1 MVEKTQACRHSYLD
15 YRFRELTIYKIF
27 QSNDIILLTEVWT
40 NDLCDVSVDGFSV
53 FQNAKRDSG
62 GIALY
67 IKYSLMRHSELLKK
81 ENDDV
86 IWLKIDK
93 SLLHLSF
100 DLDFMSLLGNS
111 DWVKQRNI
119 N

>member
-1 MVEKTQACRHSYLD
+1 MPSGTLVELPYILKNSLTRH
-15 YRFRELTIYKIF
+15 
-27 QSNDIILLTEVWT
+27 
-40 NDLCDVSVDGFSV
+40 C
-53 FQNAKRDSG
+53 
-62 GIALY
+62 
-67 IKYSLMRHSELLKK
+67 ELLKK

-100 DLDFMSLLGNS
+100 DLDFMSLLCNS
-111 DWVKQRNI
+111 DWAKQRNV